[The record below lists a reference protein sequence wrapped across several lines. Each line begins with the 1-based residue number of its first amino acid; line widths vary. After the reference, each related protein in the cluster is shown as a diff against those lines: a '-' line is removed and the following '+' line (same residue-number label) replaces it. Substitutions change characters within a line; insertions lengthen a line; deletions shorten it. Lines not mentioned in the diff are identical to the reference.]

1 MALGLPFPI
10 SRLILISYFFTT
22 RLTVEPDFC
31 KVGDLPPPA
40 DPPAR
45 VQAAELVADGNVV
58 HTTDFRRV
66 YASLIEGWFG
76 YRDSRALLSGDF
88 ATLAMFSG

>member
-1 MALGLPFPI
+1 M
-10 SRLILISYFFTT
+10 
-22 RLTVEPDFC
+22 
-31 KVGDLPPPA
+31 GDLPPA

-76 YRDSRALLSGDF
+76 YQQSRALLSGDF